1 MLLKQLNESWK
12 SRSSFKTEMD
22 KAYSDYRTKHSSSSM
37 ALMTR
42 AEFAKD
48 QMSRTKE
55 PALHLMP
62 TAGIKVQKFDGKK
75 HDFAAAVSAQYGR
88 PIIKKEGNKTYYLKQ
103 GRVVATMQP
112 RTL

>member
-42 AEFAKD
+42 AEFASEEIKRIARSLELYMREVRRSGDIADIEDALGEYSSDIRKAGVTRD
-48 QMSRTKE
+48 QVYAEWR
-55 PALHLMP
+55 
-62 TAGIKVQKFDGKK
+62 
-75 HDFAAAVSAQYGR
+75 
-88 PIIKKEGNKTYYLKQ
+88 KTYN
-103 GRVVATMQP
+103 
-112 RTL
+112 

>member
-1 MLLKQLNESWK
+1 MLLKELVNES
-12 SRSSFKTEMD
+12 
-22 KAYSDYRTKHSSSSM
+22 
-37 ALMTR
+37 
-42 AEFAKD
+42 
-48 QMSRTKE
+48 KE

-103 GRVVATMQP
+103 GRVVAKYDI
-112 RTL
+112 TLDKGFVYTSSKVKKPEEG

>member
-55 PALHLMP
+55 PASEEIKRIARSLELYMREVRRSGDIADIEDALGEYSSDIRK
-62 TAGIKVQKFDGKK
+62 AGVTRDQVY
-75 HDFAAAVSAQYGR
+75 AEWR
-88 PIIKKEGNKTYYLKQ
+88 KTYN
-103 GRVVATMQP
+103 
-112 RTL
+112 